1 MFLVIQK
8 IAFNNKKQFK
18 CLLLYI
24 KQMFNIILDV
34 ILVVTNISRGIYG
47 IGRKGKLPWNS
58 TEELNLFRIKTDNS
72 ILIMG
77 RRTVEKLPELK
88 GRTIVCLSKS
98 ELGKDVL
105 DGYNNTVIVCKSL
118 DEAINLSIVD
128 GKKVFS
134 AGGAKLYEEVFSN
147 WYNMINTVHISIMK
161 EKYDCDTF
169 INFDITKF
177 RVKFM
182 EEYKEFVHYMLEC
195 KLSDESKYLKLL
207 EDVYFNGCVT
217 DGRNGKTKS
226 LFGKTLEFDLRD
238 GFPLLTTKNM
248 FFRGIVEE
256 LLFFIRG
263 NTDTKILEDKKINI
277 WNGNTNR
284 NFLDSI
290 GKTSRRPGVM
300 GQMYVYQ
307 WRYFNAEYDEEKAG
321 PALNSKGLDQLANV
335 INKIRT
341 DPHSRRIL
349 LTDFNPLQMDEGVLA
364 PCHSII
370 IQFYVNDGCLDM
382 FCFNRSSDLFHGLP
396 FNIASSSLL
405 LILISKIT
413 NLIPRKF
420 ILSLGDCHIYQEH
433 YNVVNTQLS
442 RIPYKFPTIDI
453 NKELKELQDIE
464 NLEYCNFIINDYNAY
479 PTIKA
484 KMIA

>member
-1 MFLVIQK
+1 M
-8 IAFNNKKQFK
+8 
-18 CLLLYI
+18 
-24 KQMFNIILDV
+24 
-34 ILVVTNISRGIYG
+34 
-47 IGRKGKLPWNS
+47 
-58 TEELNLFRIKTDNS
+58 
-72 ILIMG
+72 
-77 RRTVEKLPELK
+77 
-88 GRTIVCLSKS
+88 
-98 ELGKDVL
+98 
-105 DGYNNTVIVCKSL
+105 
-118 DEAINLSIVD
+118 SIVD
-128 GKKVFS
+128 GKKVFI

-300 GQMYVYQ
+300 GQMYGYQ